1 MLLPLTMLQMSNAEQ
16 MTHATQLLNTA
27 LKVMEDSVAGKRR
40 KQLTVESLQ
49 EKLHSL
55 EEILAG
61 ERTHGEKLASANE
74 DVSLRIDKIMSS
86 IRNML
91 QQD

>member
-1 MLLPLTMLQMSNAEQ
+1 MQLQWIMLQMSDAEK
-16 MTHATQLLNTA
+16 MTQATQRLDTA
-27 LKVMEDSVAGKRR
+27 LKAMEDSVAGKRR